1 MKRHSAL
8 VPLSR
13 QHHDGL
19 ALGVF
24 IERGLRPDKGSAAA
38 ERLREQALDLWELE
52 LRGHFEVEE
61 SVLFPTARDAIGDP
75 ELVDELLAEHEAVR
89 GCFARLVRVEARSL
103 PEELRDLR
111 SRLVAHIRREE
122 HVLFEAV
129 QASLGEDDLVLLGRR
144 IQDAL
149 PAACVRLGSAAGR
162 PGPAAGGG
170 PIRHVGG

>member
-24 IERGLRPDKGSAAA
+24 IERGLRPDEGPAAA

-61 SVLFPTARDAIGDP
+61 TILFPAARDAISDP
-75 ELVDELLAEHEAVR
+75 ELVDSLLAEHEAMR
-89 GCFARLVRVEARSL
+89 GCFARLARVGAHSL
-103 PEELRDLR
+103 PGELLDLR
-111 SRLVAHIRREE
+111 SRLVSHIRREE
-122 HVLFEAV
+122 RVLFEAV
-129 QASLGEDDLVLLGRR
+129 QESLGEDELVLLGRR
-144 IQDAL
+144 IRDAL
-149 PAACVRLGSAAGR
+149 PAACIRLGSAAG
-162 PGPAAGGG
+162 
-170 PIRHVGG
+170 